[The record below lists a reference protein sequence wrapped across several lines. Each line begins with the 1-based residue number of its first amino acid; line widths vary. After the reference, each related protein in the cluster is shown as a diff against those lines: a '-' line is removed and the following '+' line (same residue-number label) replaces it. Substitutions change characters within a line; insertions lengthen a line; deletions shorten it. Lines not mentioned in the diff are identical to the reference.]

1 MELKTPSNKGRESEI
16 VNIQEWCTIKDDWP
30 AFYAYAL

>member
-1 MELKTPSNKGRESEI
+1 MELKTPLSRGRESEI
-16 VNIQEWCTIKDDWP
+16 VNIQERCTIKDDWP